1 MLQPKLHYQEVSLVV
16 VRKILEEQIRQKLAK
31 ERDQGTSDKTLE
43 EDFLAA
49 AKNDE

>member
-1 MLQPKLHYQEVSLVV
+1 MLQPKLHYQKVSLVV
-16 VRKILEEQIRQKLAK
+16 VRKIVEEQIRQKLAK